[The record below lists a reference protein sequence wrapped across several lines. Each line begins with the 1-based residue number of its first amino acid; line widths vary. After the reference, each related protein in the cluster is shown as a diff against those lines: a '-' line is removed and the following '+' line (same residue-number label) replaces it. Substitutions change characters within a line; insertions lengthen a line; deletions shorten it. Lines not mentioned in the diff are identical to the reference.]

1 MFVQNVNGS
10 RADITSGA
18 ALERGSS
25 TSTDVDTRP
34 ETSAPGGVEKLLTT
48 KRPSTAL
55 IASNVAVNVPDT
67 SGATST
73 LVQSTSGDL
82 GDGNSLF
89 SCSIS
94 VRPRSPTTPRKKN
107 HYHPLFFFFLR
118 LIRII
123 PYWLED
129 TFSSRANRF
138 FFSKKMVVCLST
150 DNITHFWHS
159 RGRDFGTFSKG
170 EGERIFT
177 RPLV

>member
-107 HYHPLFFFFLR
+107 HYHHLFFFFEVDQNNPLLTR
-118 LIRII
+118 GHFLIAGESI
-123 PYWLED
+123 
-129 TFSSRANRF
+129 F
-138 FFSKKMVVCLST
+138 FFEKNGSVFK
-150 DNITHFWHS
+150 HW
-159 RGRDFGTFSKG
+159 
-170 EGERIFT
+170 
-177 RPLV
+177 